1 VQCVESE
8 KTRLKGSNEGIKMP
22 MKFVAYQ
29 TILDTGSQAWDVSS
43 AKLPPLKRSMLFVGI
58 VTILF
63 SSFYYSINS
72 SHRRADS
79 FYGPLTVK
87 NSELKPFYL
96 APVAV
101 TNEANTAKPAYE
113 SFNFK
118 KTKPFYRALNLH
130 YVSYVNKT
138 ILIERLLETM
148 PSRIRVKAENYIEE
162 IILFSEMNN
171 IDPLWAISIAWTE
184 SHFRPKA
191 KSKVSALGLMQIM
204 PATGGFIN
212 ELLNR
217 PTDRRLVLELL
228 KDPRTNIELGT
239 FYLKRL
245 LKRFRN
251 SHKHATVAYNMGPNF
266 VSYRLRN
273 SLPVGV
279 KNQYLDKVN
288 RHYMML
294 LSGVKKLQKESRL
307 EAAQSVL
314 TYRPVIKN
322 SNYFLG
328 LDIFTMI
335 SERYALN

>member
-1 VQCVESE
+1 
-8 KTRLKGSNEGIKMP
+8 
-22 MKFVAYQ
+22 MKIAAYQ
-29 TILDTGSQAWDVSS
+29 TILDTGSQAWDVSAS
-43 AKLPPLKRSMLFVGI
+43 KLPPLKRSMLFFGIVGI
-58 VTILF
+58 LIL
-63 SSFYYSINS
+63 SFYYSVNS

-87 NSELKPFYL
+87 NSEIKPFYL
-96 APVAV
+96 APVGV
-101 TNEANTAKPAYE
+101 KNEASEARPSYE

-118 KTKPFYRALNLH
+118 KTKPFYRSLNLH
-130 YVSYVNKT
+130 YVSNVNKT
-138 ILIERLLETM
+138 VLIESLLSTM
-148 PSRIRVKAENYIEE
+148 PLRIREYAQDYIEE
-162 IILFSEMNN
+162 IILFSELNN
-171 IDPLWAISIAWTE
+171 IDPLWALAITWTE
-184 SHFRPKA
+184 SHFRPRA
-191 KSKVSALGLMQIM
+191 KSRVSAMGLMQIM

-245 LKRFRN
+245 LNRFRL

-266 VSYRLRN
+266 VSYRLKN

-288 RHYMML
+288 KHYFIL
-294 LSGVKKLQKESRL
+294 LSGVKKLQKESRK
-307 EAAQSVL
+307 EAFKSVL
-314 TYRPVIKN
+314 TYKPVIKN

-328 LDIFTMI
+328 LDILTMI